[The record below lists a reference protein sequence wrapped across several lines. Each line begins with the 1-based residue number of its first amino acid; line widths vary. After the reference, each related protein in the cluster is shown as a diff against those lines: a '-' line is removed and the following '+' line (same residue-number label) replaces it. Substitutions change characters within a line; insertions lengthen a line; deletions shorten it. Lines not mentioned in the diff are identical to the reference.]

1 MSFVTSLT
9 AVTVLW
15 QVLLDKAHS
24 VRSQKRKVIT
34 IHTFCAQR
42 PCNYNLYKPV
52 GSLFI
57 LLLAVVVEAPVLT
70 LGLGAK
76 NVFSR
81 LALTINLKK
90 KDMSRHDQG
99 EKNPTGNKKKRWSSR
114 AMCQSPQVPILIHWT
129 QLTVMS
135 LFKMKM
141 TQFFSLSLSLTCTNY
156 RQTVSQRCLSHLISA
171 CLCTLSFYFTAS
183 QFLGSATFYKKKKK
197 KP

>member
-1 MSFVTSLT
+1 M
-9 AVTVLW
+9 
-15 QVLLDKAHS
+15 LLDKAHS

-34 IHTFCAQR
+34 IHTFCARR

-90 KDMSRHDQG
+90 KRH
-99 EKNPTGNKKKRWSSR
+99 ESSR
-114 AMCQSPQVPILIHWT
+114 PRRKKPNWQQEEAMVISCNVPIPPSADSYPLDTTYCYVPLQNENDSI
-129 QLTVMS
+129 LLS
-135 LFKMKM
+135 LSL
-141 TQFFSLSLSLTCTNY
+141 SLSLSLTCTNY